1 MKVFPGFRMLA
12 ALALGCAAV
21 TPRADAQFFGLSV
34 SASANPV
41 STNTSLVYTTVV
53 TNLSSSQFTGVVI
66 TNALSPSVQILSV
79 DTSLYSAVTN
89 GNTIVFTVGSLNSG
103 QVAETTITVQPTV
116 AGTLTNTV
124 TVVDTNTFNIAVAS
138 LVIQVT
144 NPAALSQADL
154 AVSIT
159 GPVQA
164 VITNDYF
171 AYGVL
176 VTNLG
181 PADATGV
188 VLTNSLPP
196 GVRLVDFQPSGL
208 AHTTYGS
215 NEVFALGT
223 LTNGAFKQLSIRV
236 QATNAG
242 TWSFPATV
250 GSANIVDTNL
260 ANNAASTNIVV
271 GSYLSTD
278 LVVSLVSTQI
288 FDRQVTLMEQSVLLS
303 NTGTSNLASVR
314 VVVSGLT
321 NALANAVGTNDGK
334 PFVVC
339 GATLSTNQ
347 SVSLLLQFYPN
358 RKPFPFTNSQLR
370 AYGVRAYDLA
380 PPAALGTPVGVA
392 EILQLPSS
400 GGMLLQFPS
409 FTNRTYMVMY
419 SDDVTFSNTFV
430 AQPPVLSQANWA
442 EWIDYG
448 PPTTLSHPTNTPARF
463 YRVFLN
469 P

>member
-21 TPRADAQFFGLSV
+21 TPRADAQISFSAT
-34 SASANPV
+34 ASATSIGV
-41 STNTSLVYTTVV
+41 SNSLTYTITLTNTSVSLGFV
-53 TNLSSSQFTGVVI
+53 
-66 TNALSPSVQILSV
+66 TNALSGPVQFV
-79 DTSLYSAVTN
+79 SATPASDLVVTN
-89 GNTIVFTVGSLNSG
+89 STTVIFS
-103 QVAETTITVQPTV
+103 IDPTV
-116 AGTLTNTV
+116 TSIATLTV
-124 TVVDTNTFNIAVAS
+124 TVQSTGSGSIINAITAGVPDLGANAAS
-138 LVIQVT
+138 ATLTTQVT
-144 NPAALSQADL
+144 NAILAQADL
-154 AVSIT
+154 AVSMT
-159 GPVQA
+159 GPEQA

-196 GVRLVDFQPSGL
+196 GVRLIGFEPSGL
-208 AHTTYGS
+208 ARTTYGS
-215 NEVFALGT
+215 NEVFTLGT
-223 LTNGAFKQLSIRV
+223 LTNGAFKQLSVRV

-250 GSANIVDTNL
+250 GSANIVDPNP
-260 ANNAASTNIVV
+260 ANNTASTNIVV

-321 NALANAVGTNDGK
+321 NSLANAVGTNDGK
-334 PFVVC
+334 PFVVY
-339 GATLSTNQ
+339 GGTLSTNQ
-347 SVSLLLQFYPN
+347 SVNLLLQFYPN

-370 AYGVRAYDLA
+370 AYGVPAYDLA
-380 PPAALGTPVGVA
+380 PPAALGTPVSVA

-409 FTNRTYMVMY
+409 FTNRTYMVIY

>member
-21 TPRADAQFFGLSV
+21 TPRADAQISFSAT
-34 SASANPV
+34 ASATSIGV
-41 STNTSLVYTTVV
+41 SNSLTYTITLTNTSVSLGFV
-53 TNLSSSQFTGVVI
+53 
-66 TNALSPSVQILSV
+66 TNALSGPVQFV
-79 DTSLYSAVTN
+79 SATPASDVIVS
-89 GNTIVFTVGSLNSG
+89 NT
-103 QVAETTITVQPTV
+103 TTAIFGIDPTV
-116 AGTLTNTV
+116 TPIATLTV
-124 TVVDTNTFNIAVAS
+124 TVQSTGSGSIINAITAGVPDLATNVVAAT
-138 LVIQVT
+138 LTTQVT
-144 NPAALSQADL
+144 NAILAQADL
-154 AVSIT
+154 AVSMT
-159 GPVQA
+159 GPDQA

-171 AYGVL
+171 AVGVL

-260 ANNAASTNIVV
+260 ANNAASTNIVD

-278 LVVSLVSTQI
+278 LVVSLVSTQT

-321 NALANAVGTNDGK
+321 NSLANAVGTNDGK
-334 PFVVC
+334 PFVVY
-339 GATLSTNQ
+339 GGTLSTNQ
-347 SVSLLLQFYPN
+347 SVNLLLQFYPN

-448 PPTTLSHPTNTPARF
+448 PPTTLIHPTNTSARF

>member
-250 GSANIVDTNL
+250 GSARSCLRSSSTWRIW
-260 ANNAASTNIVV
+260 ASST
-271 GSYLSTD
+271 SASLSD
-278 LVVSLVSTQI
+278 
-288 FDRQVTLMEQSVLLS
+288 S
-303 NTGTSNLASVR
+303 N
-314 VVVSGLT
+314 SGL
-321 NALANAVGTNDGK
+321 
-334 PFVVC
+334 
-339 GATLSTNQ
+339 
-347 SVSLLLQFYPN
+347 
-358 RKPFPFTNSQLR
+358 
-370 AYGVRAYDLA
+370 
-380 PPAALGTPVGVA
+380 
-392 EILQLPSS
+392 
-400 GGMLLQFPS
+400 
-409 FTNRTYMVMY
+409 
-419 SDDVTFSNTFV
+419 
-430 AQPPVLSQANWA
+430 
-442 EWIDYG
+442 
-448 PPTTLSHPTNTPARF
+448 
-463 YRVFLN
+463 
-469 P
+469 